1 MMSRLMMSCLVR
13 LMLHNDVAQMR
24 RKKKGPRSLREAEA
38 EGLVLCVMVL
48 SYEKRPPVSARGRGR
63 GSCVIVVFVQDRGD
77 RTRIA
82 AMREAAS
89 HVERE
94 RKGEQHMEFHGG
106 LPPKY

>member
-1 MMSRLMMSCLVR
+1 MFAMMF
-13 LMLHNDVAQMR
+13 AQIR
-24 RKKKGPRSLREAEA
+24 DARKKMAPDLCARQRPRALCFSL
-38 EGLVLCVMVL
+38 
-48 SYEKRPPVSARGRGR
+48 
-63 GSCVIVVFVQDRGD
+63 FVQDRGD
-77 RTRIA
+77 RTRVA